1 MFFSILVRMKKRIQV
16 SLFACLFFAGLS
28 VGKAEI
34 TIQLVDTFRYRAE
47 DDAVITVQM
56 NDSNMIVGSIGS
68 GTAIEGFYVRAD
80 GRVSAPFHEPE
91 DTVNYTI
98 ASGINNDRV
107 LCGYYGDGVSIKGFV
122 RMGERY
128 VSFVAPVQGLSAT
141 HIYSINDADNFVGSY
156 DIYLRSPKA
165 FAVIDGVYM
174 YLGIP
179 GAVSEARGI
188 NNLNQIVGDY
198 SYHTIENFYYGF
210 FRDSDGSLM
219 NVVFPGAQRT
229 KPMAINDA
237 GFMVGSWDDGVAI
250 HGCLIQLP
258 STFISYDVP
267 GAANTMFTGINNNG
281 TICGIY
287 WVARE
292 LHPRR
297 GPSRGFIAQIQTDK

>member
-1 MFFSILVRMKKRIQV
+1 MFFSILVCMKKRIHL
-16 SLFACLFFAGLS
+16 SLFACLFFAGLA
-28 VGKAEI
+28 VGKAQT
-34 TIQLVDTFRYRAE
+34 TIQLVDTFRYRAQ
-47 DDAVITVQM
+47 DDAVITVQI

-68 GTAIEGFYVRAD
+68 GTAIEGFYFSAE

-91 DTVNYTI
+91 DTVNYTV
-98 ASGINNDRV
+98 ASGINNHRV

-122 RMGERY
+122 RKGEKY
-128 VSFVAPVQGLSAT
+128 HSFVAPVEHLGGAT
-141 HIYSINDADNFVGSY
+141 HIYSINDADNVVGSY
-156 DIYLRSPKA
+156 DYFGRPKA
-165 FAVIDGVYM
+165 FAVIDGVFTP
-174 YLGIP
+174 LPIP
-179 GAVSEARGI
+179 GALEEARGI

-198 SYHTIENFYYGF
+198 SYLTIGNTYVGF
-210 FRDSDGSLM
+210 LLDTDGSLM
-219 NVVFPGAQRT
+219 NVIFPGAQRT
-229 KPMAINDA
+229 IPMAINDA
-237 GFMVGSWDDGVAI
+237 GFIVGSWDDGVAT

-297 GPSRGFIAQIQTDK
+297 GPSRGFIAQMQTDK